1 MKYIPIQLS
10 WALLLKWCATHAKD
24 DALNGSGGGCAACG
38 HLANA
43 RRPGD
48 SGDDGEDSDELDFEL
63 KEELQALFEGP
74 LKYPEQASAKEHE
87 RPGGPRTKTCGKR
100 RGFHIATA
108 AGVSNKVY
116 RDLLT
121 TKNFPEIIRNVGIV
135 I

>member
-38 HLANA
+38 RLANA

-48 SGDDGEDSDELDFEL
+48 SGDDSEDSDKPDFEL

-74 LKYPEQASAKEHE
+74 LKSPEQASAKADGSE
-87 RPGGPRTKTCGKR
+87 RLDLFGIKFKDTFSQRELLRKR
-100 RGFHIATA
+100 Q
-108 AGVSNKVY
+108 VMSPY
-116 RDLLT
+116 T
-121 TKNFPEIIRNVGIV
+121 TENFPEIIQNIGIV